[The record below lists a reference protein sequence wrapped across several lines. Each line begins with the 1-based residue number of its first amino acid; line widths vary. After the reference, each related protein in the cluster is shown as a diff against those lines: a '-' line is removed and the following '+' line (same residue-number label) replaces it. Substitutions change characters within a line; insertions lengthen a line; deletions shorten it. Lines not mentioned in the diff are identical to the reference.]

1 MNLIENLDYAT
12 LQHLWWL
19 LCSVVGSLF
28 LFLNFVQG
36 GQSLLW
42 QVAKTETEKDLV
54 INSLGR
60 KWELTFTTLVLFGGA
75 LFASFPKF
83 YSTSFGGAYWVWI
96 LILFTFIIQAVSYEY
111 RKKPRNILGS
121 TVYEFFLL
129 INGTVGILLIG
140 AAVGTFFT
148 GSNFQLSSYNF
159 VTWTHPFRG
168 LEAALSLSLS
178 SLFNISLGLFLVFNA
193 RTLGSMYLIN
203 NIELSAV
210 PEMETRLRKAC
221 WTNFVM
227 SLPFCLYV
235 VASLL
240 LMKGFGIVDEQGTI
254 EYVKYKYLLNLLANP
269 WLLIL
274 LLGGLALVILGA
286 LRTAKTRSTAG
297 IWFGGLGTVL
307 VGLCVLM
314 LPAYNNTAFYPSKV
328 DLQSSLTIY
337 NASSSP
343 YTLKVMTYVA
353 LTIPFVLAYIVYVW
367 WAMDKGKLKIEDT
380 GDRAAY

>member
-1 MNLIENLDYAT
+1 MIEQLDYKT

-19 LCSVVGSLF
+19 ICAVVGSLF
-28 LFLNFVQG
+28 LFLTFVQG

-42 QVAKTETEKDLV
+42 QVAKNQTEKDLV

-96 LILFTFIIQAVSYEY
+96 LILFTFIVQAVSYEFR
-111 RKKPRNILGS
+111 RKQWNIYGS
-121 TVYEFFLL
+121 LVYEGFLF
-129 INGTVGILLIG
+129 INGVVGILLIG
-140 AAVGTFFT
+140 AAVGTFYT
-148 GSNFQLSSYNF
+148 GASFQLNDYNF
-159 VTWTHPFRG
+159 VTWTNPLRG
-168 LEAALSLSLS
+168 LEAALSPSIS
-178 SLFNISLGLFLVFNA
+178 SIFNITLGLFLVFNA
-193 RTLGSMYLIN
+193 RTLGAMYLVN
-203 NIELSAV
+203 NLELGEV
-210 PEMETRLRKAC
+210 PEMEERLRKAC
-221 WTNFVM
+221 WQNFII
-227 SLPFCLYV
+227 SLPLCLLIV
-235 VASLL
+235 GSLL
-240 LMKGFGIVDEQGTI
+240 FMRGYGIVDAKGTI
-254 EYVKYKYLLNLLANP
+254 EIVSFKFLRNLIANP
-269 WLLIL
+269 WLLGL
-274 LLGGLALVILGA
+274 LVAGLALLILGVWK
-286 LRTAKTRSTAG
+286 TAKTTETGG

-307 VGLCVLM
+307 IGLTVLL

-353 LTIPFVLAYIVYVW
+353 LGIPFVLAYVAYVW
-367 WAMDKGKLKIEDT
+367 WLMNREKIKIEDT